1 MASRSSRLRTKITA
15 LLLSLTALWAFA
27 AWVTLREGINLL
39 WVQTYNSRIYEP
51 SEPLLLQLQVERRM
65 SIVYLGN
72 AGPVQ
77 RSDLEA
83 QRHKVDDLAAT
94 FRESALSR

>member
-27 AWVTLREGINLL
+27 AWVTLREGVSLL

-51 SEPLLLQLQVERRM
+51 SEPLLLQLQIERRM
-65 SIVYLGN
+65 SIVALGN
-72 AGPVQ
+72 PSAVPHG
-77 RSDLEA
+77 DLDA
-83 QRHKVDDLAAT
+83 QRHKVDDLAEQ
-94 FRESALSR
+94 FRSSA